1 MILAI
6 DFGITN
12 TDIVISNDDAL
23 NFFSF
28 KTSLPIEESSI
39 LELLNRVKVNQKS
52 IKTIGISGGKSSDF
66 SENISGIKLV
76 KVPEVEAIGRGA
88 KRIFKKNDS
97 MLVMSLGTGT
107 ACIFGDNKTY
117 QYVGGIPVGGGTLA
131 GLSKLLINEDSIGEI
146 SSLATSGDRSEVD
159 VLIDD
164 VVSGIDILKPNLSAA
179 NFAKVSENKYRKQD
193 IAKALT
199 NMIGEIIGTV
209 AFSNAFIFQK
219 DEVFFIGRTFLEPN
233 IKAAIN
239 ERLAIAG
246 INGIYSDAPG
256 KENCIG
262 ILDFLEENN

>member
-28 KTSLPIEESSI
+28 KTRLPIEESSI
-39 LELLNRVKVNQKS
+39 LELLNRINVKQKS
-52 IKTIGISGGKSSDF
+52 IKTIGISGGKSSDL
-66 SENISGIKLV
+66 SENINGIKLV

-88 KRIFKKNDS
+88 KRIFKQNDS

-107 ACIFGDNKTY
+107 GCIFGDNKTY

-131 GLSKLLINEDSIGEI
+131 GLSKLLINEDSIDEI
-146 SSLATSGDRSEVD
+146 SSLASSGDRSEVD

-219 DEVFFIGRTFLEPN
+219 AEVFFTGRTFLEPN

-239 ERLAIAG
+239 ERLTIAG
-246 INGIYSDAPG
+246 IKGIYSDAPG

>member
-1 MILAI
+1 MIVAI

-12 TDIVISNDDAL
+12 TDIAVSNGGVLD
-23 NFFSF
+23 FFSF
-28 KTSLPIEESSI
+28 KTNLPIEESNI
-39 LELLNRVKVNQKS
+39 LGLLNQIKINHKS
-52 IKTIGISGGKSSDF
+52 LKTIGISGGKSSEF
-66 SENISGIKLV
+66 SEDIGAIKLI

-88 KRIFKKNDS
+88 KRIFKENDS

-107 ACIFGDNKTY
+107 GCIFIDNKTY

-131 GLSKLLINEDSIGEI
+131 GLSKLLINEDSIDEV

-179 NFAKVSENKYRKQD
+179 NFAKVSRNKYRKED

-219 DEVFFIGRTFLEPN
+219 AEVFFTGRTFLEPN

-239 ERLAIAG
+239 ERLTIAG
-246 INGIYSDAPG
+246 IKGIYSDAPG

>member
-39 LELLNRVKVNQKS
+39 LELLNRIKVNQKS

-159 VLIDD
+159 LSLIH
-164 VVSGIDILKPNLSAA
+164 I
-179 NFAKVSENKYRKQD
+179 
-193 IAKALT
+193 
-199 NMIGEIIGTV
+199 
-209 AFSNAFIFQK
+209 
-219 DEVFFIGRTFLEPN
+219 
-233 IKAAIN
+233 
-239 ERLAIAG
+239 
-246 INGIYSDAPG
+246 
-256 KENCIG
+256 
-262 ILDFLEENN
+262 

>member
-23 NFFSF
+23 DFFSF

-39 LELLNRVKVNQKS
+39 LELLNRINVKQKS
-52 IKTIGISGGKSSDF
+52 IKTIGISGGKSSDL
-66 SENISGIKLV
+66 SENINGIKLV

-107 ACIFGDNKTY
+107 GCIFGDNKTY

-159 VLIDD
+159 ILIDD

-219 DEVFFIGRTFLEPN
+219 NEVFFIGRTFLEPN